1 MIEVVPAKPSH
12 VNTIANRMR
21 SIDRYECGVFGHS
34 PKSAL
39 RQGLMSAAMAFTVLI
54 DGRPEAM
61 FGVTTISLFDSTGRP
76 WLLMTD
82 EGGKSRRALVRL
94 GRLYTEGMQRHY
106 SLLHNWV
113 SAENDVTIRW
123 LARLGYAIGGVEMIR
138 EHPMRAFI
146 RCATPSR

>member
-1 MIEVVPAKPSH
+1 MIEVVAARPSH

-21 SIDRYECGVFGHS
+21 EIDRYECSVFGHT
-34 PKSAL
+34 PKQAL
-39 RQGLMSAAMAFTVLI
+39 RYGLMGATMAFTVLI

-61 FGVTTISLFDSTGRP
+61 FGVNTISLFTGVGRP

-82 EGGKSRRALVRL
+82 VGAKSRRALVRL
-94 GRLYTEGMQRHY
+94 GRLYTDGMQRHY
-106 SLLHNWV
+106 SILHNWV

-138 EHPMRAFI
+138 EHSMRPFI
-146 RCATPSR
+146 RCATR